1 MMRAGSGPPPS
12 GATVTAEQSSTT
24 WAFVRTVPSLLT
36 KKPVPEPP
44 FAVGFCSGAGVAATD
59 VEGAVGAGRAVSVF
73 ELGRGGSTNIAPVI
87 CDHSEPDI
95 STAIRS
101 PEISPLAL
109 RQESVN

>member
-1 MMRAGSGPPPS
+1 MP
-12 GATVTAEQSSTT
+12 
-24 WAFVRTVPSLLT
+24 T

-44 FAVGFCSGAGVAATD
+44 FALGFGSGAGVVETD
-59 VEGAVGAGRAVSVF
+59 VEGAGGGAVRAVSVL

-95 STAIRS
+95 STAILS

-109 RQESVN
+109 RQESVNPVTFVPS